1 MALLIVTVSVALAEK
16 LQSTVFAAVKL
27 LQFPVGEVNGPQ
39 RIKSTSPPPVPL
51 IPILITPFCDT

>member
-16 LQSTVFAAVKL
+16 LQSTVFAAVKFE
-27 LQFPVGEVNGPQ
+27 QFPVGEENGPQ

-51 IPILITPFCDT
+51 TPILITPF

>member
-16 LQSTVFAAVKL
+16 LQSTVLAAVKFE
-27 LQFPVGEVNGPQ
+27 QFPVGDVNGPH

-51 IPILITPFCDT
+51 TLMVIKPL